1 MGPKGAAVFGEMLTS
16 GGGEKLI
23 AAMSSLNL
31 SNNPGILGELEPVT
45 LQDYT
50 WLVGYH
56 VHCCSGRL
64 KTADVHF
71 EQFKQIADAIGQLPN
86 LTSLNL
92 AGIGMGP
99 KGAAVFGEML
109 TSGGGE

>member
-31 SNNPGILGELEPVT
+31 SNNPGILGELAYGT
-45 LQDYT
+45 
-50 WLVGYH
+50 
-56 VHCCSGRL
+56 L
-64 KTADVHF
+64 KTADAHI

-92 AGIGMGP
+92 ASIGMGP

-109 TSGGGE
+109 TSGGGEKLIAAMSSL